1 MRHSVW
7 KVIGEPSGEL
17 VVCVSKRAI
26 AAMGFLCSV
35 VRFYHSTTALAAPEL
50 LVLLGTV
57 DDRTAQPFWVT

>member
-1 MRHSVW
+1 
-7 KVIGEPSGEL
+7 